1 MASNYTSHY
10 HLNQWDGADK
20 VQRVD
25 FNADNAAIDAALAAQ
40 AAELEATQSKLDTA
54 KSELADKITQL
65 DRDTDTQTTAL
76 SSSIS
81 ALQTKLAAL
90 QKQLDSHPTYKIGV
104 LSGYDGTEDVSI
116 NLGKQPKMVMVGN
129 RLGWNN
135 IITSSSSTSR
145 PGHAVAMPNY
155 PGYLAGMSSD
165 AGVTAILTVTSTGFT
180 LGKGLYSTFVPYYYL
195 ALL

>member
-1 MASNYTSHY
+1 M
-10 HLNQWDGADK
+10 
-20 VQRVD
+20 
-25 FNADNAAIDAALAAQ
+25 
-40 AAELEATQSKLDTA
+40 
-54 KSELADKITQL
+54 
-65 DRDTDTQTTAL
+65 
-76 SSSIS
+76 
-81 ALQTKLAAL
+81 
-90 QKQLDSHPTYKIGV
+90 DSHPTYKIGV